1 MLRFGGVTRL
11 VPVMLLGSLSACA
24 SIVSDNDSTTYIG
37 SEPEGARCELHGQD
51 FKRVI
56 TAPDSMTLP
65 AEAAPITV
73 SCKADG
79 YRTTTAEL
87 DTSMDGWIVGNLL
100 FGGLIGVAVDA
111 ARGAGQKYPPQLTV
125 LLDPEAFDSVAAR
138 DDWYDRRRRDLEE
151 KWESAIQQLESKC
164 ARDKTEL
171 CGNKVK
177 EAEAQRDQEIEE
189 LERRRTSASVK
200 Q

>member
-1 MLRFGGVTRL
+1 MFRFGGVKRL
-11 VPVMLLGSLSACA
+11 VPVLLLGSLSACA

-73 SCKADG
+73 SCKAEG

-100 FGGLIGVAVDA
+100 FGGIIGVAVDA

-125 LLDPEAFDSVAAR
+125 LLDPESFDSVQAR
-138 DDWYDRRRRDLEE
+138 DEWYDRRRRDLEE
-151 KWESAIQQLESKC
+151 KWGSAIQQLESKC

-177 EAEAQRDQEIEE
+177 DAEAERDKEIEA
-189 LERRRTSASVK
+189 LEQRRTSAAVK